1 MKKKIVIWA
10 NDENDKKILVGLELK
25 AQENKIAIH
34 TFPEEIATE
43 LFYNEMM
50 ENWRN
55 DKEVAFPEGH
65 TTIEKELNVAE
76 SILPDNIKVTRSD
89 IVNRAATEWQFIVLS
104 TKLYEMYKSELEEK
118 KEKVKEMTHF
128 DNGLWSEMKE
138 FWNKVQSQVFDNNL
152 LRDHANQL
160 KEGTNTIFEQL
171 KKLRLA
177 LDKEFDEISKRN
189 KGVFNEKLVAID
201 EKINKGLGLKPI
213 FEELKNIQNEYKDTK
228 FNRKDRAE
236 IWDRI
241 DKAFKKVK
249 GKKPGG
255 NKGGGGNNSPLLR
268 VQRRYDGLMSALGK
282 MQHSIS
288 RDQKDI
294 DYEKRKINTTDGQL
308 EQQIRQAKLKMIEER
323 INSKKAKLD
332 DMLKTKAELEGKLD
346 KEKKKEEVNKAK
358 QSAKEKIATKME
370 AQTAALSAEDQSK
383 LKKAAEDI
391 AGQKKGKK
399 DAPKKEASKAEA
411 PKAEAPKAEAPNA
424 EAPNAEAP
432 KAEAPNAEAPNAEAS
447 KAEELQAE
455 APNAEAP
462 KAEEPQVEA
471 PKIETP
477 PAEKLVEEA
486 KEESAETEESMGA
499 GILGAVGGLIATAK
513 DMAQDAMDSV
523 AAVTEVAS
531 DKITEAMTGEEVN
544 KTEDQDI
551 VPSATEKRGEKVNEL
566 LGSAD
571 SKEEAKTEEEGIGG
585 GLLGAAAGLLGGAM
599 ATAKNLAGEAKEKIE
614 DLGDMVE
621 DKVDEVMD
629 GDKKPE
635 DAVEAAAKESEET
648 KEGIGGGILGAAAGL
663 LGGAIATATTLAGEA
678 KDKLEDLGDAI
689 EDKVDSVVDSAKD
702 KVEDVTGEEE

>member
-55 DKEVAFPEGH
+55 NKEVAFPDGH
-65 TTIEKELNVAE
+65 TTVEKELNVAE

-118 KEKVKEMTHF
+118 REKVKEMTHF
-128 DNGLWSEMKE
+128 DNSVWSEMKE
-138 FWNKVQSQVFDNNL
+138 FWNKVQNQVFDNNL

-160 KEGTNTIFEQL
+160 KEGTNSIFEKL

-189 KGVFNEKLVAID
+189 KGIFNEKLVAID

-213 FEELKNIQNEYKDTK
+213 FEELKKIQTEYKDTK

-255 NKGGGGNNSPLLR
+255 NAGKGGGNNSPLMR

-294 DYEKRKINTTDGQL
+294 DYETRKINTTDGQL

-332 DMLKTKAELEGKLD
+332 DMMKTKAELETKLAN
-346 KEKKKEEVNKAK
+346 EKKKEEVNKAK
-358 QSAKEKIATKME
+358 QSAKAKIATKIE
-370 AQTAALSAEDQSK
+370 EQNAALSEEEQSK

-391 AGQKKGKK
+391 AGNKKSKQSE
-399 DAPKKEASKAEA
+399 PKKEA
-411 PKAEAPKAEAPNA
+411 PK
-424 EAPNAEAP
+424 
-432 KAEAPNAEAPNAEAS
+432 
-447 KAEELQAE
+447 
-455 APNAEAP
+455 
-462 KAEEPQVEA
+462 VETVQD
-471 PKIETP
+471 K
-477 PAEKLVEEA
+477 VEEA
-486 KEESAETEESMGA
+486 KDTAEEASAESEESIGA
-499 GILGAVGGLIATAK
+499 GIVGAVGGLMASAK

-523 AAVTEVAS
+523 AAVTEVAK
-531 DKITEAMTGEEVN
+531 DKITEAMTGEEVD

-551 VPSATEKRGEKVNEL
+551 VPSATEKRAEKVNEL

-571 SKEEAKTEEEGIGG
+571 EVTEEAKVTEEGAGG

-599 ATAKNLAGEAKEKIE
+599 ATAKNLASEAKEKIE

-629 GDKKPE
+629 GKKSE
-635 DAVEAAAKESEET
+635 EATTEEKVNEGEET
-648 KEGIGGGILGAAAGL
+648 KDGIGGGLLGAAAGL
-663 LGGAIATATTLAGEA
+663 LGGAIATATSLAGEA
-678 KDKLEDLGDAI
+678 KEKLEDLGDI
-689 EDKVDSVVDSAKD
+689 VEDKVDSVMDNVI
-702 KVEDVTGEEE
+702 GEEE